1 MIILMIL
8 AILLIKM
15 VTLIIVIVI
24 LLIMKDVITNDKI
37 IALDYIV
44 DKIEYII
51 AILNSIY

>member
-1 MIILMIL
+1 MIILMIF

-15 VTLIIVIVI
+15 VTLIIVIII
-24 LLIMKDVITNDKI
+24 LLIMKDVITNGKI

-51 AILNSIY
+51 TILNSIY